1 MQNQNR
7 DTQSELNHQSISL
20 KPQFTCSQEAID
32 FLTEKL
38 QLICFRHGKSIDE
51 ILLLAEQNLTY
62 NSDMLEALS
71 ITRSLKFLRGQNERK
86 ARVEYFWKL
95 PSSSW
100 KCIEKIFFTD
110 HYCQLTLEKLEI
122 QTLKNTHI
130 YINIQKD
137 IEVQPGARR
146 PIARTE
152 GFSYQA
158 WFKGNGGNIIR
169 YCSPHDSHNQFHHKH
184 DYTKIPPE
192 VLKIEAGKW
201 PHVSEFLDEII
212 MNY

>member
-1 MQNQNR
+1 MKEKHGWNTFENYLRVHESVLKKYSSHIVSQNPKYV
-7 DTQSELNHQSISL
+7 LV
-20 KPQFTCSQEAID
+20 K
-32 FLTEKL
+32 
-38 QLICFRHGKSIDE
+38 
-51 ILLLAEQNLTY
+51 
-62 NSDMLEALS
+62 
-71 ITRSLKFLRGQNERK
+71 
-86 ARVEYFWKL
+86 
-95 PSSSW
+95 
-100 KCIEKIFFTD
+100 FTD

-122 QTLKNTHI
+122 QTLKNTRI

-184 DYTKIPPE
+184 NYTKIPPE

-201 PHVSEFLDEII
+201 PHVSEFLGEII